1 MNDPTRESPLTTPQP
16 PPRRATITDVARE
29 AGTGKTSISRYL
41 NGETSVLSAEL
52 RARIEAAIAR
62 LDYQPNQMA
71 RGLKRGRNRLIGML
85 LADLT
90 NPYTVEVLQG
100 VEAACHALGLMP
112 LICHAANEVEM
123 ERRYLQLLT
132 TYRVEG
138 VIVNALG
145 VREETLRPVGG
156 GGIPAVLVDRS
167 VDGLVADMV
176 GLDNR
181 AAAELGTRHLLEQ
194 GFDDIWFVVQPFEQ
208 VSSRQLREVAFRDA
222 MRAQSAA
229 RGHTLVLD
237 LADAADV
244 ERGLAKL
251 DRAIDAAG
259 GDGDAAK
266 ATGAANTANT
276 TNAAPAA
283 NPGHPTPSSRIALFA
298 ANAPVA
304 LRLAL
309 HLKARYG
316 ADWQARVALLSIDD
330 PDWAEL
336 AGITTIRQPTY
347 DIGYRAVE
355 FLHERI
361 EGVQTTA
368 RDCLL
373 PGELIVRASTSR

>member
-1 MNDPTRESPLTTPQP
+1 MNAPPTSPAT
-16 PPRRATITDVARE
+16 PRRATITDVARE

-41 NGETSVLSAEL
+41 NGEMSVLSPEL
-52 RARIEAAIAR
+52 RARIEAAIER

-90 NPYTVEVLQG
+90 NRYTVEVLQG

-167 VDGLVADMV
+167 VEGLVADIV

-181 AAAELGTRHLLEQ
+181 AAAELGTRHLLDG
-194 GFDDIWFVVQPFEQ
+194 GFRDIWFVVQPFEQ
-208 VSSRQLREVAFRDA
+208 VSSRRLREAAFREA
-222 MRAQSAA
+222 MTAHETTRAGAA
-229 RGHTLVLD
+229 RPHTLVLD
-237 LADAADV
+237 LADPEQSA
-244 ERGLAKL
+244 RSLAQL
-251 DRAIDAAG
+251 DRAIDAANHYH
-259 GDGDAAK
+259 A
-266 ATGAANTANT
+266 GAVG
-276 TNAAPAA
+276 NAARVAV
-283 NPGHPTPSSRIALFA
+283 FA

-330 PDWAEL
+330 PEWAEL
-336 AGITTIRQPTY
+336 TGITTIRQPTY

-361 EGVQTTA
+361 EGVQTGA

-373 PGELIVRASTSR
+373 PGELIVRASTSG